1 MQVDPDRLDELA
13 RLLKRMNLNME
24 DSIPGLVDEVRRKID
39 EIRYNYPESSVRS
52 ALYVVE
58 EQLNDIFARSLS
70 IYEHLNAKEKL
81 LRDAAN
87 QYRETERKSV
97 ALLQKAAQYTLNG
110 LFPFL
115 ATSKGTG
122 TSSHASTGYPVM
134 MGWQDLL
141 KNAVQT
147 ATAIFSEMT
156 LDQRLA
162 HVKEDARISGLFQ
175 QLNSGSWDEQV
186 RAREELENIAAAF
199 DKIARIQHEYAVYKA
214 YGNKNYMALAHQE
227 AQQQRNILNGLGV
240 SELWYGPAVNLS
252 TYYKGSP
259 LDACRYNPLKSDY
272 SPMPTEDELRMAI
285 AIGWV
290 NPLQREWAKR
300 IYAQTEAALL
310 KRASLSE
317 ADRLLQDA
325 IDFYNEKQKGNE
337 DDFHTYN
344 VAVKM
349 AIGVHHDDPDEVGS
363 LAYWQQQNLTDE
375 RKKEIA
381 YLILNSGTDEAIA
394 GSFASLY
401 TNYAEHQAEMN
412 GGYGDGV
419 GFPIFGQRR
428 SPLEMPGA
436 QKFTEPQEP
445 KRPLTPGKQ
454 GELDR
459 PKVQGEVSVDEGTF
473 DREKLS
479 EIQRLQEALRSRILG
494 YNHEQGKFSYNETL
508 GISRAEKALNK
519 RFQPSDTLG
528 VDMKDPGGLG
538 NISLKGPFLNNN
550 RQPLTTAQ
558 QEAVIKNLT
567 KHVNNNTAVDVHIID
582 TLGLESN
589 VIIALKEAL
598 KNSRVKI
605 IYLE

>member
-13 RLLKRMNLNME
+13 RLLKRLNLNME
-24 DSIPGLVDEVRRKID
+24 DSIPGLVEEVRRKID

-97 ALLQKAAQYTLNG
+97 ALLQKAARYTLNG

-122 TSSHASTGYPVM
+122 TSSPASTGYPVM

-156 LDQRLA
+156 LGQRLA

-300 IYAQTEAALL
+300 IYTQTEAALL

-325 IDFYNEKQKGNE
+325 IDFYNEKRKGNE

-375 RKKEIA
+375 RKREIA

-401 TNYAEHQAEMN
+401 TNYAEHQAEMR

-419 GFPIFGQRR
+419 GFPVFGQRR

-445 KRPLTPGKQ
+445 KRPLTPSKQ

-459 PKVQGEVSVDEGTF
+459 PKAQGEVSGNGGTGQALKVPQGLTQAQF
-473 DREKLS
+473 DKVSSMIREKVGHIS
-479 EIQRLQEALRSRILG
+479 DDIVV
-494 YNHEQGKFSYNETL
+494 QG
-508 GISRAEKALNK
+508 SRAKGTAKPTSDIDIAIRVPSEKFDELVQSSFSKVKPPNPGSAKEKTMLHAIETGK
-519 RFQPSDTLG
+519 IQSGEAKLSKFREQLQQELG
-528 VDMKDPGGLG
+528 MDVD
-538 NISLKGPFLNNN
+538 ISIIKIGGPFDNPPFT
-550 RQPLTTAQ
+550 PL
-558 QEAVIKNLT
+558 K
-567 KHVNNNTAVDVHIID
+567 
-582 TLGLESN
+582 
-589 VIIALKEAL
+589 
-598 KNSRVKI
+598 
-605 IYLE
+605 